1 MSATPMP
8 PRIDGIRSRV
18 TYTRRPGVDTRTR
31 PEIILSFAPP
41 YLRYTRSVPC
51 VASSSSRKFL
61 MKPSSLRSSAMRT
74 LSREAGMSTFS
85 CSARLAL
92 RMRVSMSAMGSLRMA
107 YQLAFTMPGTSP
119 LSASSRKHSRHIS
132 NFRRYARGR
141 PHSLHRWYARVE
153 NFGVRCDFMMR
164 AVFAIRLL
172 LPERHAEVRQECLR
186 VLVRPRRRDDVDV
199 HPANLV
205 D

>member
-1 MSATPMP
+1 SMPVFGTLFHRLGSSALMCVCLHAVSCQ
-8 PRIDGIRSRV
+8 GLLFFSRSFLFFFFIF
-18 TYTRRPGVDTRTR
+18 TAS
-31 PEIILSFAPP
+31 PEI
-41 YLRYTRSVPC
+41 Y
-51 VASSSSRKFL
+51 
-61 MKPSSLRSSAMRT
+61 T
-74 LSREAGMSTFS
+74 LSYTTLFRSPSRARRGSR
-85 CSARLAL
+85 CGCASACRRSGRFAW
-92 RMRVSMSAMGSLRMA
+92 A

-119 LSASSRKHSRHIS
+119 LSASSRKHRRHIS

-172 LPERHAEVRQECLR
+172 LPERHAEVRQERLR
-186 VLVRPRRRDDVDV
+186 VLVRPRRRDDDDV